1 MDLGKKIFVIYPGR
15 FHPFHKGHKGV
26 YNYLSTKYGGN
37 DVYVTTTDVVEPPK
51 SPFTFEEKVKMMTLT
66 GVPLNKILK
75 VKNNYNLQSLVNQIP
90 IDINRDSVIFAVSEK
105 DMAEDPRFS
114 KFTKKDGSPAYLQPI
129 PKRLDKLQPA
139 ITHGYIDT
147 VPTTDFTVL
156 GAPAR
161 SASQL
166 RAQYANL
173 TPQQR
178 KEFIK
183 DLFGKYDPTVYN
195 IMNNKLISPTPTAGL
210 TEKQKKLLKKLI
222 VGVLKEDEAKI
233 KAAKQKWN
241 MSGLVLRNAEL
252 DAAEEELE
260 TAEDALKSTTT
271 PDEKAAAELRVKNK
285 KDAVDSKKAARD
297 AAQHQLKST

>member
-37 DVYVTTTDVVEPPK
+37 DVYITTTDVVELPK
-51 SPFTFEEKVKMMTLT
+51 SPFTFDEKVKMMTLT
-66 GVPLNKILK
+66 GVPLNKIIK

-114 KFTKKDGSPAYLQPI
+114 RFTKKDGSPAYLQPI

-156 GAPAR
+156 GATAR

-166 RAQYANL
+166 RSQYANL

-183 DLFGKYDPTVYN
+183 DLFGKYDDTVYN
-195 IMNNKLISPTPTAGL
+195 IMNNKLASGGSL
-210 TEKQKKLLKKLI
+210 TEKQKSILKKFI
-222 VGVLKEDEAKI
+222 VGMMKEDESKVKNMKKLADMALYKQRQAEEDDANEKLDSAEAQEDAAISDEDKKKADDVVKKAKDVV
-233 KAAKQKWN
+233 KKADMMSQAAK
-241 MSGLVLRNAEL
+241 
-252 DAAEEELE
+252 
-260 TAEDALKSTTT
+260 
-271 PDEKAAAELRVKNK
+271 
-285 KDAVDSKKAARD
+285 
-297 AAQHQLKST
+297 HQMQSS

>member
-15 FHPFHKGHKGV
+15 FHPWHKGHKGV
-26 YNYLSTKYGGN
+26 YNYLSSKYGGN
-37 DVYVTTTDVVEPPK
+37 DVYITTTDVVELPK
-51 SPFTFEEKVKMMTLT
+51 SPFSFDEKVKMMTLT
-66 GVPLNKILK
+66 GVPLNKIIK

-114 KFTKKDGSPAYLQPI
+114 RFTKKDGSPAYLQPI

-166 RAQYANL
+166 RAQYAGLN
-173 TPQQR
+173 PQQR

-183 DLFGKYDPTVYN
+183 DLFGKYDESVYN
-195 IMNNKLISPTPTAGL
+195 IMNNKLASPQGL
-210 TEKQKKLLKKLI
+210 SENQKKLLKKLI
-222 VGVLKEDEAKI
+222 VGVLKEDEAKVKSMKKLADMALYKQRQAEEDDANEKLDSAEAQQDAAVSDEDKKRTDDAVKKAKDI
-233 KAAKQKWN
+233 VKRANLMSQAAK
-241 MSGLVLRNAEL
+241 
-252 DAAEEELE
+252 
-260 TAEDALKSTTT
+260 
-271 PDEKAAAELRVKNK
+271 
-285 KDAVDSKKAARD
+285 
-297 AAQHQLKST
+297 HQVQSI

>member
-1 MDLGKKIFVIYPGR
+1 MQLNKKTFIIFAGR
-15 FHPFHKGHKGV
+15 FHPWHKGHKGV
-26 YNYLSTKYGGN
+26 YDYLSTKYSGN
-37 DVYVTTTDVVEPPK
+37 DVYITTTDVVELPK
-51 SPFTFEEKVKMMTLT
+51 SPFSFDEKVKMMTLT
-66 GVPLNKILK
+66 GVPLNKIIK

-114 KFTKKDGSPAYLQPI
+114 RFTKKDGSPAYLQPI

-166 RAQYANL
+166 RSQYANL

-183 DLFGKYDPTVYN
+183 DLFGKYDDTVYN
-195 IMNNKLISPTPTAGL
+195 IMNNKLASGGSL
-210 TEKQKKLLKKLI
+210 TEKQKSILKKLI
-222 VGVLKEDEAKI
+222 VGMMKEDESKVKNMKKLADMALYKQRQAEEDDANEKLDSAEAQQDAAASDEDKKKGDEAVKKAKDVV
-233 KAAKQKWN
+233 KRADLMLQAAKHQ
-241 MSGLVLRNAEL
+241 VQ
-252 DAAEEELE
+252 
-260 TAEDALKSTTT
+260 ST
-271 PDEKAAAELRVKNK
+271 
-285 KDAVDSKKAARD
+285 
-297 AAQHQLKST
+297 

>member
-1 MDLGKKIFVIYPGR
+1 MQLNKKTFIIFAGR
-15 FHPFHKGHKGV
+15 FHPWHKGHKGV
-26 YNYLSTKYGGN
+26 YDYLSTKYSGN
-37 DVYVTTTDVVEPPK
+37 DVYITTTDVVELPK
-51 SPFTFEEKVKMMTLT
+51 SPFSFDEKVKMMTLT
-66 GVPLNKILK
+66 GVPLNKIIK

-114 KFTKKDGSPAYLQPI
+114 RFTKKDGSPAYLQPI

-166 RAQYANL
+166 RSQYANL

-183 DLFGKYDPTVYN
+183 DLFGKYDDTVYN
-195 IMNNKLISPTPTAGL
+195 IMNNKLASGGSL
-210 TEKQKKLLKKLI
+210 TEKQKSILKKLI
-222 VGVLKEDEAKI
+222 VGMMKEDESKVKNMKKLADMALYKQRQAEEDDANEKLDSAEAQQDAAVSDEDKKRTDDAVKKAKDI
-233 KAAKQKWN
+233 VKRANLMSQAAK
-241 MSGLVLRNAEL
+241 
-252 DAAEEELE
+252 
-260 TAEDALKSTTT
+260 
-271 PDEKAAAELRVKNK
+271 
-285 KDAVDSKKAARD
+285 
-297 AAQHQLKST
+297 HQVQSI

>member
-1 MDLGKKIFVIYPGR
+1 MDLGKKTFVIYPGR

-26 YNYLSTKYGGN
+26 YNYLSSKYGGN
-37 DVYVTTTDVVEPPK
+37 DVYITTTDVVELPK
-51 SPFTFEEKVKMMTLT
+51 SPFSFDEKVKMMTLT
-66 GVPLNKILK
+66 GVPINKIIK

-156 GAPAR
+156 GAAAR

-166 RAQYANL
+166 RSQYAKLN
-173 TPQQR
+173 PEQR
-178 KEFIK
+178 KSFIT
-183 DLFGKYDPTVYN
+183 DLFGKYDDGVYN
-195 IMNNKLISPTPTAGL
+195 IMNNKLVSSGSL
-210 TEKQKKLLKKLI
+210 TEKQKSILKKLI
-222 VGVLKEDEAKI
+222 VGMLKEDEAKI
-233 KAAKQKWN
+233 KNMKKLADMALFKQRQAEEDDANEKLKSAEAKQDTAASDEDKKRADDDVKKAKDMVKRANLMTQAAKHQ
-241 MSGLVLRNAEL
+241 VQ
-252 DAAEEELE
+252 
-260 TAEDALKSTTT
+260 ST
-271 PDEKAAAELRVKNK
+271 
-285 KDAVDSKKAARD
+285 
-297 AAQHQLKST
+297 

>member
-1 MDLGKKIFVIYPGR
+1 MQLNKKTFIIFAGR
-15 FHPFHKGHKGV
+15 FHPWHKGHKGV
-26 YNYLSTKYGGN
+26 YDYLSTKYSGN
-37 DVYVTTTDVVEPPK
+37 DVYITTTDVVELPK
-51 SPFTFEEKVKMMTLT
+51 SPFSFDEKVKMMTLT
-66 GVPLNKILK
+66 GVPINKIIK
-75 VKNNYNLQSLVNQIP
+75 VKNNYNLQSLVGQIP
-90 IDINRDSVIFAVSEK
+90 IDINRDSIIFAVSEK

-166 RAQYANL
+166 RSQYANL

-183 DLFGKYDPTVYN
+183 DLFGKYDDTVYN
-195 IMNNKLISPTPTAGL
+195 IMNNKLASGGSL
-210 TEKQKKLLKKLI
+210 TEKQKSILKKLI
-222 VGVLKEDEAKI
+222 VGMMKEDESKVKNMKKLADMALYKQRQAEEDDANEKLDSAEAQQDAAVSDEDKKRTDDAVKKAKDI
-233 KAAKQKWN
+233 VKRANLMSQAAK
-241 MSGLVLRNAEL
+241 
-252 DAAEEELE
+252 
-260 TAEDALKSTTT
+260 
-271 PDEKAAAELRVKNK
+271 
-285 KDAVDSKKAARD
+285 
-297 AAQHQLKST
+297 HQVQSI